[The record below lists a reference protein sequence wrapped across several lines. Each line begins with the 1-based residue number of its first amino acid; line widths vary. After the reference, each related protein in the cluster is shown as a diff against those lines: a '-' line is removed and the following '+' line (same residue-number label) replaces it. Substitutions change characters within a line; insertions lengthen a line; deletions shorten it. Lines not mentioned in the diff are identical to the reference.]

1 VATSPFSLKT
11 LVSESAVHGVV
22 MVSGLIVIV
31 NETSDAAG
39 EVLVKIVATVLVLW
53 AAHVYAGTLAHMAGG
68 EGEDAHTREYLPQAF
83 RYALNHSWGLLLV
96 AVVPALVLLFGVVGL
111 VTHHDAIWGALWADV
126 LLLGVMGFIGVS
138 RWTKRLEIRAL
149 AGLSTALL
157 GVLLIALKAFVH

>member
-1 VATSPFSLKT
+1 
-11 LVSESAVHGVV
+11 
-22 MVSGLIVIV
+22 M
-31 NETSDAAG
+31 
-39 EVLVKIVATVLVLW
+39 
-53 AAHVYAGTLAHMAGG
+53 
-68 EGEDAHTREYLPQAF
+68 DAHTREYLPQAF